1 MGKEEALQVGV
12 IARALL
18 DCLVSVLLAPPCAAC
33 GASLEEPLDGPVC
46 PACWRSIAPVA
57 SPFRIEEATIC
68 RAAGIYA
75 GALSA
80 IVHALK
86 YQQRTSLAKPLGDL
100 IARHCGD
107 ALSGADLVVPV
118 PLHRSRQRERGFNQA
133 ALLARALPLPCADA
147 LARVRATPSQTD
159 LPAHKRKLNVK
170 GAFALS
176 REAGLRVEVSG
187 RCVVLVDDVATT
199 GATLSECAKV
209 LREAGARE
217 VRAVTAARAL

>member
-1 MGKEEALQVGV
+1 M
-12 IARALL
+12 
-18 DCLVSVLLAPPCAAC
+18 
-33 GASLEEPLDGPVC
+33 
-46 PACWRSIAPVA
+46 A

-68 RAAGIYA
+68 RAAGAYA

-86 YQQRTSLAKPLGDL
+86 YQHRTSLAKPLGDL

-107 ALSGADLVVPV
+107 ALHGADLVVPV
-118 PLHRSRQRERGFNQA
+118 PLHPSRQRARGFNQA
-133 ALLARALPLPCADA
+133 ALLARALPLPCAEA

-159 LPAHKRKLNVK
+159 LPADRRRLNVK
-170 GAFALS
+170 GAFAVVPRDRQRAAL
-176 REAGLRVEVSG
+176 SG
-187 RCVVLVDDVATT
+187 RCLVLVDDVATT
-199 GATLSECAKV
+199 GATLGECAKV